1 MQLKKKNL
9 SVSRPPQD
17 LSACAE
23 HAPVLARQ
31 CRSLQADRHVSHML
45 DQKTYQVLQHISQR
59 RQCESHK
66 EEQQRCNS
74 DQLNI
79 PIKKKKKRGGV
90 GCRR

>member
-1 MQLKKKNL
+1 
-9 SVSRPPQD
+9 
-17 LSACAE
+17 
-23 HAPVLARQ
+23 
-31 CRSLQADRHVSHML
+31 ML

-79 PIKKKKKRGGV
+79 PIKKKKRGGV
-90 GCRR
+90 GCRKWLLSTRDTFLLLQREMYTGNKT